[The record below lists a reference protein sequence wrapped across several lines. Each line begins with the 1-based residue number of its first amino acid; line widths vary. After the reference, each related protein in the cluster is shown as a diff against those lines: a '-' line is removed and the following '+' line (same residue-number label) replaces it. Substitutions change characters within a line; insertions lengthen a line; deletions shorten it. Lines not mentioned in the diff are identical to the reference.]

1 MIKEGD
7 SSQES
12 TPKLPR
18 KSKVGINK
26 TKIGSHLVLNQIEM
40 NDQIPINQQQEP
52 EIPSYVS
59 SIILAEL

>member
-1 MIKEGD
+1 MIKERD

-12 TPKLPR
+12 TPKLPT
-18 KSKVGINK
+18 KSKVGIIK

-40 NDQIPINQQQEP
+40 NDQIPINQQHEP
-52 EIPSYVS
+52 EIASNIS